1 MSDIIIEIIEPTNN
15 IIEIDT
21 NLLVNDNITIEIS
34 ETNTIEIIN
43 TEKLLASDFPDFYH
57 TKIIDFD
64 SAVSGLLP
72 SGTSA
77 SVSLE
82 DVQDIIGNSGVI
94 AGTGLQ
100 ITYNDSTG
108 LTTINASGLTI
119 GSTVMNLGNSY
130 NSLYGLS
137 SISGSNISS
146 PTYLINCRI
155 DGGTP

>member
-1 MSDIIIEIIEPTNN
+1 MSDIIVEIIEPTNN

-34 ETNTIEIIN
+34 ETNTIEIVN

-72 SGTSA
+72 SG
-77 SVSLE
+77 VSIE
-82 DVQDIIGNSGVI
+82 DVQDVIGNSGVI

-108 LTTINASGLTI
+108 LTTINTSGLTI

>member
-1 MSDIIIEIIEPTNN
+1 MSDIIVEIIEPTNN

-34 ETNTIEIIN
+34 ETNTIEIVN
-43 TEKLLASDFPDFYH
+43 TEKLLSSDFPDFYH

-72 SGTSA
+72 SGV
-77 SVSLE
+77 SVE

-94 AGTGLQ
+94 AGTGLE
-100 ITYNDSTG
+100 ISYNDSTG

-119 GSTVMNLGNSY
+119 GNTVMTLGSSY
-130 NSLYGLS
+130 NNLSGLS
-137 SISGSNISS
+137 SISGLNISS

>member
-1 MSDIIIEIIEPTNN
+1 MSDIIVEIIEPTNN

-34 ETNTIEIIN
+34 ETNTIEIVN
-43 TEKLLASDFPDFYH
+43 TEKLLISDFPDFYH

-64 SAVSGLLP
+64 SAVSGLLS
-72 SGTSA
+72 SG
-77 SVSLE
+77 VSIE
-82 DVQDIIGNSGVI
+82 DVQDVIGNSGVI
-94 AGTGLQ
+94 AGTGLE
-100 ITYNDSTG
+100 IIYNDSTG

-137 SISGSNISS
+137 SISGLNISS

>member
-1 MSDIIIEIIEPTNN
+1 MSDIIVEIIEPTNN

-34 ETNTIEIIN
+34 ETNTIEIVN

-72 SGTSA
+72 SG
-77 SVSLE
+77 VSIE

-100 ITYNDSTG
+100 IIYNDSTG

>member
-1 MSDIIIEIIEPTNN
+1 MSDFIIEIIESSGSILEINTSVESNENN
-15 IIEIDT
+15 ISIETSSPSIIEI
-21 NLLVNDNITIEIS
+21 V
-34 ETNTIEIIN
+34 N
-43 TEKLLASDFPDFYH
+43 TEKLLSSDFPDFYH
-57 TKIIDFD
+57 TKIIDFN

-72 SGTSA
+72 SG
-77 SVSLE
+77 VSIE

-94 AGTGLQ
+94 AGTGLR

-130 NSLYGLS
+130 NSLSGLS
-137 SISGSNISS
+137 SISGLNISS

>member
-1 MSDIIIEIIEPTNN
+1 MSDIIVEIIEPTNN

-34 ETNTIEIIN
+34 ETNTIEIVN

-72 SGTSA
+72 SG
-77 SVSLE
+77 VSIE

-119 GSTVMNLGNSY
+119 GNTVMNLGNSY

-137 SISGSNISS
+137 SISGLNISS

>member
-1 MSDIIIEIIEPTNN
+1 MSDIIVEIIEPTNN

-34 ETNTIEIIN
+34 ETNTIEIVN

-72 SGTSA
+72 SG
-77 SVSLE
+77 VSIE
-82 DVQDIIGNSGVI
+82 DVQDIIGNSGII

-100 ITYNDSTG
+100 IIYNDSTG

-137 SISGSNISS
+137 SISGLNISS

>member
-1 MSDIIIEIIEPTNN
+1 MSDIIVEIIEPTNN

-34 ETNTIEIIN
+34 ETNTIEIVN
-43 TEKLLASDFPDFYH
+43 TEKLLISDFPDFYH

-72 SGTSA
+72 SGV
-77 SVSLE
+77 SVE
-82 DVQDIIGNSGVI
+82 DVQDIIGNSGII
-94 AGTGLQ
+94 AGTGLR
-100 ITYNDSTG
+100 ISYNDSTG

-119 GSTVMNLGNSY
+119 GNTVMNLGNSY
-130 NSLYGLS
+130 NSLSGLS
-137 SISGSNISS
+137 SISGLNISS